1 MFRKPTWKKEAEK
14 LLENIFDLQT
24 EWTRMQKIMN
34 QSIEPSESGQVDLMI
49 AKVKYF
55 YLLREAKHYNLNAP
69 N

>member
-1 MFRKPTWKKEAEK
+1 MDKNSK
-14 LLENIFDLQT
+14 
-24 EWTRMQKIMN
+24 
-34 QSIEPSESGQVDLMI
+34 SIEPSESGQVDLMI